1 MEATAVA
8 TEEEAEAWVYPNV
21 TYRCSWAY
29 FLGYML
35 TSSFSCSEIASFVV
49 RWIRW
54 WRELCY
60 DVIGFLHVFQWH
72 LTKNFS
78 HQKTSLWTIS
88 TEVVEAWVIWCD
100 WDSSRFPM
108 TSHQKTSLTKNLLFE
123 PSVWRYGI
131 WRRVSTQQFV
141 YFGYFV
147 SLASLCQTSLNSILM

>member
-54 WRELCY
+54 WCELCMMWL
-60 DVIGFLHVFQWH
+60 GFFTFFNASHQKLLSPKNFSLNHQYGGGGGVSYMMWLGFFTFFRWH
-72 LTKNFS
+72 LTK
-78 HQKTSLWTIS
+78 KLLSLKI
-88 TEVVEAWVIWCD
+88 
-100 WDSSRFPM
+100 F
-108 TSHQKTSLTKNLLFE
+108 
-123 PSVWRYGI
+123 
-131 WRRVSTQQFV
+131 
-141 YFGYFV
+141 
-147 SLASLCQTSLNSILM
+147 SLNHQYGGMGYGGGWVHNNSYILATSFL

>member
-54 WRELCY
+54 WRELCMMWLGFFTFFNGISPKTSLTKKLLFEPSVRRWWRRELY
-60 DVIGFLHVFQWH
+60 DVIGILHV
-72 LTKNFS
+72 
-78 HQKTSLWTIS
+78 
-88 TEVVEAWVIWCD
+88 
-100 WDSSRFPM
+100 FPM